1 MFPKQTL
8 LQKSTLATQ
17 VQIPILSLLIKPL
30 CKTVSDELVAVLP
43 ARGKA
48 DGDGTIC
55 GFTPST
61 TAVPV
66 IPTKV
71 ERIKPG
77 LERSIRY
84 HNTGLIRANARD
96 TCRVDCQG
104 SLRCDPVS
112 YVWVFQLLVGF
123 LTMAKAMPTKAPM
136 PRIIGFQPAISPF
149 LGRAV
154 RLSSSSVLPLEG
166 LGVPGIA
173 MDADSS

>member
-17 VQIPILSLLIKPL
+17 VQTPILSLLIKPL
-30 CKTVSDELVAVLP
+30 CKTVSDELVA
-43 ARGKA
+43 RGEV

-61 TAVPV
+61 AAVPV

-112 YVWVFQLLVGF
+112 YVWMFQLLKRF
-123 LTMAKAMPTKAPM
+123 LTMAKAMPTKAPI
-136 PRIIGFQPAISPF
+136 PRIIGFQPAISPL